1 MRKSSVTCR
10 FLTFSD
16 SVGDSVMNPYGII
29 GKEIK
34 FEWRGRA
41 ESDEF
46 TLDLLSLGYQWRVQV
61 VSSLDSQT

>member
-1 MRKSSVTCR
+1 MRGSSVTCR

-16 SVGDSVMNPYGII
+16 LVGDSVMNPYGII

-61 VSSLDSQT
+61 VLSLDSQT